1 MKDYKYLIHS
11 KEVLA
16 QKKFNKRMTLVFS
29 ITGIVMGFFAIWL
42 FINTLFQG
50 V

>member
-1 MKDYKYLIHS
+1 MQDYKYLIHS

-16 QKKFNKRMTLVFS
+16 KQKSDKRMNLAFS
-29 ITGIVMGFFAIWL
+29 AVGAVMGFFIIWL